1 MEPRGAGD
9 ERDQGQEAAQE
20 EGGRPGG
27 HLFHDR
33 EGHVFR
39 GRSDCLCPMPIS
51 VKMKIEVF
59 AGLAR
64 DTRGDL
70 SESCWRALLKDS
82 TEREESQEARIAGV
96 TMKNKTDERPV
107 KEN

>member
-1 MEPRGAGD
+1 M
-9 ERDQGQEAAQE
+9 
-20 EGGRPGG
+20 
-27 HLFHDR
+27 
-33 EGHVFR
+33 
-39 GRSDCLCPMPIS
+39 
-51 VKMKIEVF
+51 KMEVF

-70 SESCWRALLKDS
+70 SESCWGALLKDS
-82 TEREESQEARIAGV
+82 TGREESQEARIAGV